1 MHYINSDWRLNKY
14 VLMCSAFPDCPKTGS
29 NIRNELEDGLETMGV
44 SREDIAKITFVTD
57 QGTNIVKA
65 LEVYQRLP
73 CMAHGINTV
82 LKHVLSEQFLKENVP
97 NILAILN
104 TVRDTVSYFK
114 RRGLCV
120 RLNSSLK
127 QWVSTRWNSYFDMLV
142 SVHSQTDSVKAVLHN
157 EGASDKMLG
166 YDHHITGQLIEFL
179 KPFKE
184 ATVDL
189 ESDKDPTLHLVL
201 PWFYALKTHCTVRD
215 NDEEDMKP
223 LKQAADAFLEQKMCV
238 SMLHKIATFTVANYR
253 TLRKLT
259 EDEKIEVYQ
268 AARQMCAEG
277 VYILNLYYLQMFGKL
292 RIV

>member
-1 MHYINSDWRLNKY
+1 
-14 VLMCSAFPDCPKTGS
+14 
-29 NIRNELEDGLETMGV
+29 
-44 SREDIAKITFVTD
+44 
-57 QGTNIVKA
+57 
-65 LEVYQRLP
+65 
-73 CMAHGINTV
+73 
-82 LKHVLSEQFLKENVP
+82 
-97 NILAILN
+97 
-104 TVRDTVSYFK
+104 
-114 RRGLCV
+114 
-120 RLNSSLK
+120 
-127 QWVSTRWNSYFDMLV
+127 MLV
-142 SVHSQTDSVKAVLHN
+142 SVHSQIDSVKAVLHN

-238 SMLHKIATFTVANYR
+238 SMLHKIATFMVANYR

-268 AARQMCAEG
+268 AARQMCAEVSVQVPNHSNQETNPG
-277 VYILNLYYLQMFGKL
+277 PYKMAKFEDWAEEPPLLHDEVSRYLQEHCEGYDLIVLLSGLPCFFVTL
-292 RIV
+292 RPAAAAAPTSAPQVKAERARARNLLPPVCAPPQKEHGEPPAQPVRGRRL